1 MRLYEFTT
9 VVESLNGPADWRWE
23 NNVGAYNAVASIS
36 GQNDLMVTI
45 EDVAPDEWVVSFT
58 RERDDGRH
66 SSLATGQG
74 AEFKVFATVADIV
87 MSWWNEV
94 TYEGQMPESISFTAS
109 KQAGDSA
116 GRSKLYARLAKKFAE
131 KIGYFLAVNNNG
143 EKRDEFILNRPD
155 DYVAES
161 RVIFARKKSHGKST
175 GAQTQMFRCSS
186 GPRAGRRVS
195 HPSQCGAPQ
204 DPAKK
209 AAMIKTRARTEIR
222 QARRARKTKKKDP
235 GSKLAH
241 KLNATRH

>member
-1 MRLYEFTT
+1 MRLVEFAP
-9 VVESLNGPADWRWE
+9 VAESLNGPAPWHWTSPMDYE
-23 NNVGAYNAVASIS
+23 AKASINS
-36 GQNDLMVTI
+36 PDDLAVQIVETAGGWI
-45 EDVAPDEWVVSFT
+45 INFS
-58 RERDDGRH
+58 RENHYGAH
-66 SSLATGQG
+66 TSLATGQDN
-74 AEFKVFATVADIV
+74 EFKVFATVADIV

-94 TYEGQMPESISFTAS
+94 THDGHIPESITFTAS

-116 GRSKLYARLAKKFAE
+116 SRSKLYARLAKKFSE
-131 KIGYFLAVNNNG
+131 KIGYFLAVNDSGAN
-143 EKRDEFILNRPD
+143 RDVFILNRPD
-155 DYVAES
+155 DFMAES
-161 RVIFARKKSHGKST
+161 RVIFARKKSHGKSS

-186 GPRAGRRVS
+186 GPRAGRRVA

>member
-1 MRLYEFTT
+1 MRLVEFAPVT
-9 VVESLNGPADWRWE
+9 ESLNSPAPWRWVDATLDYE
-23 NNVGAYNAVASIS
+23 AVASIDRPD
-36 GQNDLMVTI
+36 DLRIQIV
-45 EDVAPDEWVVSFT
+45 DEEEGGWVVNFG
-58 RERDDGRH
+58 RDTGDGRNTAV
-66 SSLATGQG
+66 ATGQG
-74 AEFKVFATVADIV
+74 NEFKVFATVADIIKR
-87 MSWWNEV
+87 WWNEV
-94 TYEGQMPESISFTAS
+94 TYDGNVPEKISFSAS
-109 KQAGDSA
+109 KMRGDSA
-116 GRSKLYARLAKKFAE
+116 SRTKLYARFAKKFAE
-131 KIGYFLAVNNNG
+131 KIGYNVSIDRYSPNQDIFVLT
-143 EKRDEFILNRPD
+143 RPEG
-155 DYVAES
+155 YVAES

-186 GPRAGRRVS
+186 GPRAGRRVA

>member
-1 MRLYEFTT
+1 MRLVEFAPVT
-9 VVESLNGPADWRWE
+9 ESLNSPAPWRWIDAIE
-23 NNVGAYNAVASIS
+23 YEAVASI
-36 GQNDLMVTI
+36 D
-45 EDVAPDEWVVSFT
+45 APDDLEVQVVEHEPGEWVINFS
-58 RERDDGRH
+58 REGRGGYH
-66 SSLATGQG
+66 TAIATGQG
-74 AEFKVFATVADIV
+74 NEFKVFATVADIV

-94 TYEGQMPESISFTAS
+94 THDGQIPDQIVFTAS

-116 GRSKLYARLAKKFAE
+116 SRSKLYARLAKKFAD

-143 EKRDEFILNRPD
+143 EKRDVFILNRPD
-155 DYVAES
+155 DFVAES

-186 GPRAGRRVS
+186 GPRAGRRVA

-222 QARRARKTKKKDP
+222 QARRMKKTKKKDP